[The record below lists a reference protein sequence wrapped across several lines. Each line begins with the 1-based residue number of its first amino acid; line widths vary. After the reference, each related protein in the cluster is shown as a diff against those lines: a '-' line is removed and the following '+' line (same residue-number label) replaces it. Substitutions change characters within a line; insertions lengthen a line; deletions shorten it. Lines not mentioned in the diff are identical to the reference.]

1 VSDRHAQRIAA
12 ARPSNAKPLTG
23 VRVIDAGN
31 MVSAP
36 FASVLLAD
44 LGADVIKVEHPTLG
58 DTQRKLEPIVDGV
71 SLWWKAI
78 SRNKRC
84 VTLDLSK
91 AAGAAVFKDLIRGRD
106 VVVEN
111 YRPGTLERWG
121 IGFDVLRAIEPKLI
135 MLRITGFGQTGPY
148 RDRPGFGRVAE
159 AMSGLINLIGEPDGP
174 PMSAGY
180 PLGDLVSGLFG
191 AFSVMVS
198 LYKRDALKG
207 SGQVID
213 LAMYEAL
220 FRLMDFDAIQY
231 EKTGAI
237 HTRTGNHVPY
247 AAPNATYRTVE
258 GKYLAMAASNHNIW
272 LRLCKAMQREDLVD
286 NPKFVDNVCRVA
298 HIDEIN
304 GIVGDWIGKHNR
316 LEVAQ
321 IFDAHEVAYSLVYDI
336 EDIFDDAQYAARE
349 TLIRVADSDLV
360 EAVVQ
365 NVVPKFSETPGA
377 VDFLGCAMGT
387 HNDEVYRGELGYS
400 DEKIARLREE
410 NII

>member
-1 VSDRHAQRIAA
+1 
-12 ARPSNAKPLTG
+12 
-23 VRVIDAGN
+23 

-174 PMSAGY
+174 PMVRRLSAWRSGFGVIWGFFRY
-180 PLGDLVSGLFG
+180 GQPLQARRSQGFRAGHRLGDV
-191 AFSVMVS
+191 
-198 LYKRDALKG
+198 
-207 SGQVID
+207 
-213 LAMYEAL
+213 
-220 FRLMDFDAIQY
+220 
-231 EKTGAI
+231 
-237 HTRTGNHVPY
+237 
-247 AAPNATYRTVE
+247 
-258 GKYLAMAASNHNIW
+258 
-272 LRLCKAMQREDLVD
+272 
-286 NPKFVDNVCRVA
+286 
-298 HIDEIN
+298 
-304 GIVGDWIGKHNR
+304 
-316 LEVAQ
+316 
-321 IFDAHEVAYSLVYDI
+321 
-336 EDIFDDAQYAARE
+336 
-349 TLIRVADSDLV
+349 
-360 EAVVQ
+360 
-365 NVVPKFSETPGA
+365 
-377 VDFLGCAMGT
+377 
-387 HNDEVYRGELGYS
+387 
-400 DEKIARLREE
+400 
-410 NII
+410 